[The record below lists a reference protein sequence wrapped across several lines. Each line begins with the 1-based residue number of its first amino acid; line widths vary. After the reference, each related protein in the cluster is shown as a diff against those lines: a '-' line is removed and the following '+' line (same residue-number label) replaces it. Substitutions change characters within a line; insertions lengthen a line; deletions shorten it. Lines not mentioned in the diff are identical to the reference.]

1 MEKTKKEEP
10 QAAKEKK
17 SMKYAKGDFQLEK
30 KAQGV
35 VLPVSY
41 LLLFLFLL
49 CVFYLFLFF
58 VLLCC
63 DLPAGKKLFKNV
75 DIFRSFSPSV
85 SLPLCRSTSHRRTAR
100 VVPPTLLSL
109 FPTFCFF
116 LLHYTTQTFTYTHAL
131 DYFAFGPF
139 ALFAFVLF
147 LLLSRLFS
155 FCVFLFVVCFVLFL
169 FFGFLFK
176 FLFIKDF

>member
-17 SMKYAKGDFQLEK
+17 SIKYAKGDFQLEK

-49 CVFYLFLFF
+49 CVFYLILFF

-109 FPTFCFF
+109 SHF
-116 LLHYTTQTFTYTHAL
+116 LFLSVTLHYTDIHLHSRTR
-131 DYFAFGPF
+131 
-139 ALFAFVLF
+139 
-147 LLLSRLFS
+147 LLRVWS
-155 FCVFLFVVCFVLFL
+155 FCVVCFCFVFAPQQTVFFLRVFVCSLFRL
-169 FFGFLFK
+169 VFVFRVSF
-176 FLFIKDF
+176 